1 MPPHLP
7 TEKHNR
13 TMNRKGC
20 RPRFTHLRQPFYTLK
35 EWNFFAARIKMQGT
49 RRFISVLAA
58 VSDNRMKPF
67 RKDIVSCL
75 SLLHI
80 GCSAAPLKPK
90 KQTVPPSGSGAI
102 WIRRPLCIRRER
114 DQGRKTTRRPKHPRD
129 YALPHCKQL
138 YFSISK

>member
-1 MPPHLP
+1 
-7 TEKHNR
+7 
-13 TMNRKGC
+13 
-20 RPRFTHLRQPFYTLK
+20 
-35 EWNFFAARIKMQGT
+35 MQGT

-90 KQTVPPSGSGAI
+90 KQTVLPSGSGAI
-102 WIRRPLCIRRER
+102 WI
-114 DQGRKTTRRPKHPRD
+114 RRPKHPRD
-129 YALPHCKQL
+129 YALPHYKQL